1 MKNKLCI
8 IPLRSNSKE
17 IKNKN
22 IFKIN
27 NIPLCM
33 YAINEAIKSKIFNKI
48 IIASDSEK
56 YFNIIKK
63 NLGYKKKNNIEFFKR
78 SKKSSSD
85 KAPTEIVLNEV
96 LKKNNHFDVCYLIQA
111 TSPLIK
117 FVDIV
122 QGIKH
127 FEKNNYDSLFSG
139 YYTKKF
145 FWKNQKNKLLSLN
158 YNYKKRPMRQ
168 NHNKSIVENGA
179 FYIFNIRNFF
189 KYKSRLFKKI
199 GVQIMPKKRSIEIDD
214 MNDLNNVRKIL
225 KKN

>member
-1 MKNKLCI
+1 MKNRLCI
-8 IPLRSNSKE
+8 IPLRSKSKE

-27 NIPLCM
+27 NTPLCM
-33 YAINEAIKSKIFNKI
+33 YAINAAIKSKIFNKI
-48 IIASDSEK
+48 VIASDSER

-63 NLGYKKKNNIEFFKR
+63 NLGIKKKNNIEFFKR

-85 KAPTEIVLNEV
+85 EAPTEIVLNEV
-96 LKKNNHFDVCYLIQA
+96 LKKNNHFDICCLIQA

-117 FVDIV
+117 FIDISL
-122 QGIKH
+122 GIKH

-145 FWKNQKNKLLSLN
+145 FWKNQKNKLFALN
-158 YNYKKRPMRQ
+158 YNYQNRPMRQ
-168 NHNKSIVENGA
+168 NHNQSIVENGA
-179 FYIFNIRNFF
+179 FYIFNIKKFF

-199 GVQIMPKKRSIEIDD
+199 GVQIMPEKRSIEIDD
-214 MNDLNNVRKIL
+214 MNDLDNVRKIL